1 MAKATTKDK
10 APAKKAAAKKE
21 PVKEVKAKASKAE
34 PKEPKVKAKS
44 AKALKAEAEAA
55 TPKVFFNPYANIDAE
70 IDGMEKKF
78 GLTSMSIAEKED
90 RFDTGLLTLNL
101 QMAGGLLAGGWYT
114 FFGGEQS
121 CKTTTATAVLG
132 SIIRQV
138 NFIGRAAFFDYEG
151 SFSADYAESMWKYA
165 ANGRPHTVSDVFGV
179 KGEDG
184 EWIVPP
190 RIRYYSPSVGE
201 DFFNYVAKLEKTLPD
216 VLLID
221 GSFYYIYENTKP
233 NQKLTK
239 GQYDKKY
246 YTKFNKFKVP
256 APHGLPQAIVLTD
269 SYPAMLPGRMD
280 DKDEGTDGL
289 ASQARMFSEGI
300 KRIKGAMKR
309 KRIVVLGIN
318 QLRKIPMAMHGP
330 SEDEPCGQALKF
342 FSDAR
347 FRMTSISI
355 PHGTVKGSME
365 EEGSLSGEGIDTYR
379 YIRCKTFKNKLGGVQ
394 GATFDM
400 RIRVADSNGEASGF
414 CRVHD
419 CWQYLKATGQI
430 SGQRNKI
437 KFGEKTPFPGKVVSF
452 MELKALIDGD
462 KELIKKGC
470 AKLAPGKKPLRIYEW
485 CRDQLASGKGYSMY
499 LETIKNNNTKKN
511 AKVEAGVSDDLDD
524 E

>member
-1 MAKATTKDK
+1 MAKAPAPKK
-10 APAKKAAAKKE
+10 APAKGKKAAAEEVEEKPKKAA
-21 PVKEVKAKASKAE
+21 KGKAAKAAE
-34 PKEPKVKAKS
+34 EPQK
-44 AKALKAEAEAA
+44 
-55 TPKVFFNPYANIDAE
+55 FFNPYANIDAE

-90 RFDTGLLTLNL
+90 RFDTGLLCLNL
-101 QMAGGLLAGGWYT
+101 QLAGGLLAGGWYT

-179 KGEDG
+179 KSEEG

-190 RIRYYSPSVGE
+190 RIRYYAPSVGE

-221 GSFYYIYENTKP
+221 GNFYYIYENTKA

-246 YTKFNKFKVP
+246 FSKFNMFKVP

-269 SYPAMLPGRMD
+269 SYPAMLPGKMD

-330 SEDEPCGQALKF
+330 TEDEPCGQALKF

-355 PHGTVKGSME
+355 PHGTVKGAME
-365 EEGSLSGEGIDTYR
+365 TEDSLSGEGVDTYR
-379 YIRCKTFKNKLGGVQ
+379 YVRCKTFKNKLGGVQ

-400 RIRVADSNGEASGF
+400 RIRVADANGEASGF

-437 KFGEKTPFPGKVVSF
+437 KFGEGTPFAGKVVSF

-485 CRDQLASGKGYSMY
+485 CRNQIASGKGYKLY
-499 LETIKNNNTKKN
+499 LETIKHTNTKKN
-511 AKVEAGVSDDLDD
+511 EKAKADISDDLDD